1 MIAVFKTSGV
11 KWAWLDH
18 LLTPTWQNHTCK
30 RMQWT
35 PQSYQDSSKVK
46 SWLHD
51 LKRVK
56 TPLTHID
63 FSAIFQ
69 TSVSLTI
76 IRQRGYYQTL
86 NIVYEIICKIVQIIT
101 LNHVEKKIEFIVYK
115 GQISCIFHDNVVHCF
130 KHWFNFGHCLTTS
143 PDVTTVI
150 VQGII
155 FQWPFYHMIMVF
167 RRKKNI
173 ILVGT
178 GLNSIT

>member
-1 MIAVFKTSGV
+1 M
-11 KWAWLDH
+11 
-18 LLTPTWQNHTCK
+18 
-30 RMQWT
+30 
-35 PQSYQDSSKVK
+35 K

-63 FSAIFQ
+63 FSAFFQ

-86 NIVYEIICKIVQIIT
+86 NIVYEIICKIFQTIT
-101 LNHVEKKIEFIVYK
+101 LNPVEKKSNSFLLGSDFVY
-115 GQISCIFHDNVVHCF
+115 ISWQCSCF

-150 VQGII
+150 VQGILAMTVQSYDYS
-155 FQWPFYHMIMVF
+155 FQ
-167 RRKKNI
+167 KKKKI
-173 ILVGT
+173 LLVGT